1 MKKKFVIFL
10 LALIMPFAFVSATDD
25 LLTSMPNRTDDVIF
39 EDVPNDEVTKET
51 YNGTKFSADFN
62 VSSTDNVDGI
72 DANDTGVVV
81 MAGNIILVKMDKNGQ
96 IYQFYK
102 YQLSNL
108 TAEKLA
114 EI

>member
-72 DANDTGVVV
+72 NFVAGSSVSVSGQNEYGAYAGSNVNIKADFYYKIIIND
-81 MAGNIILVKMDKNGQ
+81 
-96 IYQFYK
+96 
-102 YQLSNL
+102 
-108 TAEKLA
+108 
-114 EI
+114 

>member
-1 MKKKFVIFL
+1 MKKI
-10 LALIMPFAFVSATDD
+10 
-25 LLTSMPNRTDDVIF
+25 
-39 EDVPNDEVTKET
+39 
-51 YNGTKFSADFN
+51 FN
-62 VSSTDNVDGI
+62 VGDTVKVIHVDLTDNVDGI

-108 TAEKLA
+108 TTEKLA

>member
-1 MKKKFVIFL
+1 MKKI
-10 LALIMPFAFVSATDD
+10 
-25 LLTSMPNRTDDVIF
+25 
-39 EDVPNDEVTKET
+39 
-51 YNGTKFSADFN
+51 FN
-62 VSSTDNVDGI
+62 VGDAVKVIHVELTDNVDGI